1 MATPVVWPSAYSYSV
16 GTPEGTTFAAQ
27 YPARPFPYRRFGGT
41 LASDVARLGA
51 GVGR

>member
-16 GTPEGTTFAAQ
+16 GTPEETTFAAE
-27 YPARPFPYRRFGGT
+27 YPARSYPGRRFS
-41 LASDVARLGA
+41 LALTDDAARLGA